1 LVRQLDQDAPAMF
14 HALPPAPLAT
24 CHWLPRCCW
33 ALLLAGIAL
42 QASPATAQTLPI
54 GVANPVSSADPHIS
68 NTTSNFAMTGHVF
81 EPLVTRDAQLRLR
94 PRLAESWRAVS
105 DTAWEFRLRPG
116 VLWHDGQLLRADD
129 VAFTIGRVPNVPG
142 SNGRFSGAVKPLT
155 RVEVVDDRTL
165 WFHTAQPH
173 PLLPNDL
180 ANVQIISRHAGD
192 GAAPEDY
199 NSGKA
204 SIGAGRIGSP
214 PTARGRAPPSRATMP
229 IGVAGPNGLRWITAF
244 WPTMA
249 RAAPP
254 SCPATW
260 T

>member
-24 CHWLPRCCW
+24 RHWLPRCCR

-42 QASPATAQTLPI
+42 QAWPATAQTLRI

-94 PRLAESWRAVS
+94 P
-105 DTAWEFRLRPG
+105 G

-142 SNGRFSGAVKPLT
+142 SNGGFSGAVKPLT
-155 RVEVVDDRTL
+155 RVEVVDGRTL